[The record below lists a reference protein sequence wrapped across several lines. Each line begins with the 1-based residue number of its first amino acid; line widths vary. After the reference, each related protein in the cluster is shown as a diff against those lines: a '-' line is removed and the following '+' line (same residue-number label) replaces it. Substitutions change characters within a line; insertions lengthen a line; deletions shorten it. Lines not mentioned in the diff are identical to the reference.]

1 MPRSN
6 KKKYILRAPLDDP
19 IMKSTQFKEMPQ
31 RNRKQET
38 YQKYESFES
47 ADDDIATLLK
57 NEKTLMI
64 SRTIFSAKKHG
75 INLKHGSSNPGTG
88 DCAFESTIF
97 NINDRSCYPVK
108 FLMPIDYYR
117 KSG

>member
-1 MPRSN
+1 MKPP
-6 KKKYILRAPLDDP
+6 IDDP
-19 IMKSTQFKEMPQ
+19 TLKSTQFRAMPQ
-31 RNRKQET
+31 RNKKQEI
-38 YQKYESFES
+38 YQKHESFKS

-64 SRTIFSAKKHG
+64 SRTIVSAKKHG

-97 NINDRSCYPVK
+97 NINDRTCYPVK
-108 FLMPIDYYR
+108 FLMPID
-117 KSG
+117 